1 MTTGP
6 HDHRAALAQASA
18 TLAAAERVLITCHR
32 GPDGDSVGS
41 MVALAAIL
49 RAQGK
54 HARLYNPD
62 PVPRRLRWLP
72 LARTLVRKLPD
83 NQAYD
88 ATVAVDCAEA
98 RLLGPGFPDSSVTGT
113 LVILDHHASGAP
125 FGDIHV
131 CDPEAASVGVLVAR
145 LADRQNWP
153 LTRDAALAIYVSLAC
168 DTGTFRYANT
178 NAEAFHLAA
187 RLVDQHRVDPW
198 RVSERLY
205 ERSSLDR
212 YRLLA
217 LVLPQIELHLSGRVA
232 VIVVTREI
240 LAEAKASWD
249 DAVSIVD
256 YARGIHGVECGV
268 LLSPAKLGGTRIS
281 LRSKG
286 FHIDAGR
293 VCASLG
299 GGGHSGA
306 AGCVLAMALP
316 AARARI
322 IEALA
327 AALGIDTPIG
337 LAAEDSPANQ
347 ASEPAE

>member
-1 MTTGP
+1 MPEHQT
-6 HDHRAALAQASA
+6 
-18 TLAAAERVLITCHR
+18 
-32 GPDGDSVGS
+32 
-41 MVALAAIL
+41 
-49 RAQGK
+49 
-54 HARLYNPD
+54 
-62 PVPRRLRWLP
+62 
-72 LARTLVRKLPD
+72 
-83 NQAYD
+83 YD

-98 RLLGPGFPDSSVTGT
+98 RLLGPDFPDASITGT
-113 LVILDHHASGAP
+113 LIILDHHAYGAP

-131 CDPEAASVGVLVAR
+131 CDPQAASVGVLVAR
-145 LADRQNWP
+145 LAEQQNWP
-153 LTRDAALAIYVSLAC
+153 LSRDAALAIYVSLAC

-187 RLVDQHRVDPW
+187 RLLDHHKVDPW

-205 ERSSLDR
+205 ERSSLER

-217 LVLPQIELHLSGRVA
+217 LVLPAIDLHLGGRVA
-232 VIVVTREI
+232 VLVVTREI

-256 YARGIHGVECGV
+256 YARGINGVECGV
-268 LLSPAKLGGTRIS
+268 LLSPARGGGTRVS

-306 AGCVLAMALP
+306 AGCILDMELD
-316 AARARI
+316 AARTHIVA
-322 IEALA
+322 ALA
-327 AALGIDTPIG
+327 TEL
-337 LAAEDSPANQ
+337 
-347 ASEPAE
+347 EPAE